1 MKEEKKES
9 KGLGNTTL
17 ILMIS
22 TAIFFDV
29 LQWLLAFVFMDWFV
43 SIFAFLTF
51 YVWYK
56 MRGLKFTTVKR
67 AGTMASAFIVEIVPF
82 LAMLPAWTTAV
93 VILGLDSKIKKVVP
107 GLDIMKK

>member
-1 MKEEKKES
+1 MEEERKG

-17 ILMIS
+17 VLMFS

-29 LQWLLAFVFMDWFV
+29 LQWLLAFLFMDWLV

-51 YVWYK
+51 YVWFK
-56 MRGLKFTTVKR
+56 MRGLKFATAKR
-67 AGTMASAFIVEIVPF
+67 TGTMAGAFIVEIVPF
-82 LAMLPAWTTAV
+82 LAMLPAWTSAI
-93 VILGLDSKIKKVVP
+93 VILGLDSKVKKVAP